1 MAAVVTA
8 RQVTVQKGDTV
19 ALDAVT
25 FSLEAGKVTGLIGPS
40 GSGKTTLIRSIVG
53 AQKLTSGEVRVLG
66 KPAGHKAL
74 RSQLGYVTQLPAIYD
89 DLTVRQNIRYFA
101 TIMGCSKTDADQV
114 IEQVDLAA
122 QTNQLVGL
130 LSGGQR
136 ARVSLAVALL
146 GDAKLLILDE
156 PTVGLDPLLR
166 LHLWQLFKDL
176 AAQGKTLLI
185 SSHVMDEAEQC
196 TNLLLLRDGKVLS
209 DSTKAQLLAK
219 TNTKTVQAAFLQLV
233 EEDQS

>member
-1 MAAVVTA
+1 MKSVVQA
-8 RQVTVQKGDTV
+8 QHVTVQKGATM
-19 ALDAVT
+19 ALEDIT

-53 AQKLTSGEVRVLG
+53 AQKLTQGEITVLG
-66 KPAGHKAL
+66 KPAGSASL
-74 RSQLGYVTQLPAIYD
+74 RSKLGYVTQLPAIYD

-101 TIMGCSKTDADQV
+101 TIMGSGKADADRV
-114 IEQVDLAA
+114 IEQVDLQDQAK
-122 QTNQLVGL
+122 QIVGS

-146 GDAKLLILDE
+146 GDADVLILDE

-166 LHLWQLFKDL
+166 QHLWQLFKNL

-209 DSTKAQLLAK
+209 DSTKEALLAK
-219 TNTKTVQAAFLQLV
+219 THTTTVQAAFLALV
-233 EEDQS
+233 EGASA

>member
-1 MAAVVTA
+1 MSSVVTA
-8 RQVTVQKGDTV
+8 HHVTVQKDTTT
-19 ALDAVT
+19 ALNDVS

-53 AQKLTSGEVRVLG
+53 AQKITNGEVLVLG
-66 KPAGHKAL
+66 KSAGHKSL

-101 TIMGCSKTDADQV
+101 TIMGCSKADADKA
-114 IEQVDLAA
+114 IEQVDLTTQAG
-122 QTNQLVGL
+122 QIVGS

-166 LHLWQLFKDL
+166 LHLWQLFKNL
-176 AAQGKTLLI
+176 AAEGKTLLI

-209 DSTKAQLLAK
+209 NSTKDQLLAK
-219 TNTKTVQAAFLQLV
+219 TSTKTVQAAFLKLV
-233 EEDQS
+233 EEDQK

>member
-1 MAAVVTA
+1 MATVVEA
-8 RQVTVQKGDTV
+8 RQVTVQKDTTMALDTV
-19 ALDAVT
+19 S

-40 GSGKTTLIRSIVG
+40 GSGKTTLIRAIVG
-53 AQKLTSGEVRVLG
+53 AQKLTSGEVTVLG
-66 KPAGHKAL
+66 RPAGHKTL
-74 RSQLGYVTQLPAIYD
+74 RSELGYVTQLPAIYD

-101 TIMGCSKTDADQV
+101 TIVGCGNASADQA
-114 IEQVDLAA
+114 IEQVDLTA
-122 QTNQLVGL
+122 QAKQVVGS

-166 LHLWQLFKDL
+166 QHLWQLFKSL
-176 AAQGKTLLI
+176 AAQGKTLLV

-209 DSTKAQLLAK
+209 DSTKDQLLAK
-219 TNTKTVQAAFLQLV
+219 TSTKTVQAAFLKLV
-233 EEDQS
+233 EDDSV

>member
-1 MAAVVTA
+1 MAVVEA
-8 RQVTVQKGDTV
+8 RQVTVQKDATT
-19 ALDAVT
+19 ALSDVT

-40 GSGKTTLIRSIVG
+40 GSGKTTLIRAIVG
-53 AQKLTSGEVRVLG
+53 AQKLTSGEIMVLG
-66 KPAGHKAL
+66 KPAGHKSL
-74 RSQLGYVTQLPAIYD
+74 RSKLGYVTQLPAIYD

-101 TIMGCSKTDADQV
+101 AIMGCSKADADKA
-114 IEQVDLAA
+114 IEHVDLTA
-122 QTNQLVGL
+122 QAKQVVSS

-146 GDAKLLILDE
+146 GDAQLLILDE

-166 LHLWQLFKDL
+166 KHLWQLFKDL
-176 AAQGKTLLI
+176 AAQGKTLLV

-209 DSTKAQLLAK
+209 DSTKDQLLTK
-219 TNTKTVQAAFLQLV
+219 TNTKTVQAAFLKLV
-233 EEDQS
+233 EGDQK

>member
-1 MAAVVTA
+1 MSDVVTV
-8 RQVTVQKGDTV
+8 RHLTVQKEATT
-19 ALDAVT
+19 ALSDVS

-53 AQKLTSGEVRVLG
+53 AQKITHGEVAVLG
-66 KPAGHKAL
+66 HPAGHKSL

-101 TIMGCSKTDADQV
+101 TIMGCTKADAEKV
-114 IEQVDLAA
+114 ITQVDLTA
-122 QTNQLVGL
+122 QATQVVGS

-146 GDAKLLILDE
+146 GNAKLLILDE

-166 LHLWQLFKDL
+166 QHLWELFKTL
-176 AAQGKTLLI
+176 AAEGKTLLI

-209 DSTKAQLLAK
+209 DSTKDQLLAK
-219 TNTKTVQAAFLQLV
+219 TNTKTVQAAFLKLV
-233 EEDQS
+233 EGAQT

>member
-1 MAAVVTA
+1 MGNVVSA
-8 RQVTVQKGDTV
+8 RHVIVQKDTTT
-19 ALDAVT
+19 ALNDVS

-53 AQKLTSGEVRVLG
+53 AQKVTSGTVTVLG
-66 KPAGHKAL
+66 KPAGHKSL

-101 TIMGCSKTDADQV
+101 TIMGCGKADADKV
-114 IEQVDLAA
+114 IEQVDLTA
-122 QTNQLVGL
+122 QAKQVVGS

-166 LHLWQLFKDL
+166 QHLWQLFKNL
-176 AAQGKTLLI
+176 AAEGKTLLI

-209 DSTKAQLLAK
+209 DSTKEQLLAK
-219 TNTKTVQAAFLQLV
+219 TNTKTVQAAFLKLV
-233 EEDQS
+233 EGGQS